1 MGWPSLQLSTTQL
14 PTHSPPGA
22 MRKRTKVRTL
32 VGRDKDSLISEW
44 KRDSEKK
51 KSDANAI
58 THFPLPDQC
67 PASLQAMATTSSKSP
82 FPQFLLLSTALRH
95 YRECNRPLVNL
106 GQLCPLPTSC
116 SPSAYLLGRQS
127 WEKRQPGQHAS
138 TAQQQLKLGCVFTV
152 LEQPNHSIICG
163 CAYVAVLPD
172 RSGTVFQ

>member
-1 MGWPSLQLSTTQL
+1 MRSLTFHYQTNALPVSKQWLLPPQNPPSL
-14 PTHSPPGA
+14 
-22 MRKRTKVRTL
+22 
-32 VGRDKDSLISEW
+32 
-44 KRDSEKK
+44 
-51 KSDANAI
+51 
-58 THFPLPDQC
+58 
-67 PASLQAMATTSSKSP
+67 SSYCW
-82 FPQFLLLSTALRH
+82 AWH

-163 CAYVAVLPD
+163 CAYVAVHSSYGCYEQNYFHPRQIRYSISVGNGKFLLYAYDLSLMLLDHVMLYRILPL
-172 RSGTVFQ
+172 